1 LIASY
6 CLRKAI
12 AVFFKIQAKTVSTLI
27 EQQVKKYSRIVYT
40 KCILIL
46 MKFEWDENKNQQNRQ
61 KHGISFEEAKEIFS
75 GIVCKNSGEWVD
87 KIQHL

>member
-1 LIASY
+1 
-6 CLRKAI
+6 
-12 AVFFKIQAKTVSTLI
+12 
-27 EQQVKKYSRIVYT
+27 
-40 KCILIL
+40 